1 MANSWPLRKPTSDI
15 STIISQI
22 FAYLL
27 NFPNIY
33 IFMRLHFVTPA
44 QQRVV
49 TGSKAMQK
57 STQRQPPIT
66 TQLTPNRVKYRPDE
80 LLKNLYFNLIVFSKV
95 LLSIR
100 NQITTFLRQTLK
112 NAHFY
117 SYIFWW

>member
-33 IFMRLHFVTPA
+33 IFMRLHFITPTQKRA
-44 QQRVV
+44 TTSGQ
-49 TGSKAMQK
+49 APQK

-66 TQLTPNRVKYRPDE
+66 TQPSPNRVKYRPNE

-100 NQITTFLRQTLK
+100 NQIATFLRQTLK